1 LLVRAAEIPQ
11 KGGWYMW
18 RKGWKLTLF
27 VIAVTLAM
35 LWTPAFAAEIAEAT
49 PGSGP
54 GMPLGPVAE
63 WTELAPGAMRWYAF
77 YYYQPHAM
85 SADET
90 VEASPV
96 NVRMEFAPKEAG
108 KFEVLA
114 QEQVDLWAKGKKYT
128 PIGQGTLS
136 CGCKLEDS
144 PRKINWTSEPVGH
157 AMYYILV
164 KNPTAQ
170 PLSYKLFIDEN
181 KYVAFPAPIT
191 TAATATAATAAAP
204 EAAPVAAEPAAVA
217 AAAVAP
223 VATTPA
229 VGEWFGL
236 QPGEEMWFS
245 FAYDPAMGIKR
256 DKDPATAL
264 LTLFVEEKHP
274 LNDIHFD
281 VFTDAEYQELI
292 KNGEDITGEDALKG
306 TAVGCGTENDTLR
319 GDFSWLGQFKS
330 PETLHVRV
338 RLGPNCADG
347 LNVKLEA
354 AGKTLQQM

>member
-1 LLVRAAEIPQ
+1 
-11 KGGWYMW
+11 MW
-18 RKGWKLTLF
+18 RKGWKSTLF
-27 VIAVTLAM
+27 VFVAALAM
-35 LWTPAFAAEIAEAT
+35 LWTPAFAAEIAEAV

-54 GMPLGPVAE
+54 ELPMGPVAE
-63 WTELAPGAMRWYAF
+63 WTELAPGAVRWHAF
-77 YYYQPHAM
+77 YYTQPHAM
-85 SADET
+85 RAGET
-90 VEASPV
+90 AEKSVV

-108 KFEVLA
+108 KFEVLS
-114 QEQVDLWAKGKKYT
+114 QEQVALWAKGEKYT
-128 PIGQGTLS
+128 PIGMGSIS

-170 PLSYKLFIDEN
+170 VLSYRLFIDDN
-181 KYVAFPAPIT
+181 KYVSFPAPIVS
-191 TAATATAATAAAP
+191 AAP
-204 EAAPVAAEPAAVA
+204 VTQAAAPVAAVEP
-217 AAAVAP
+217 AAAVAK
-223 VATTPA
+223 APA

-236 QPGEEMWFS
+236 QPGSETWFS
-245 FAYDPAMGIKR
+245 FTYDPAMGAKR
-256 DKDPATAL
+256 DKDPAAAF

-274 LNDIHFD
+274 LNDVHFE
-281 VFTDAEYQELI
+281 VFTDAEYQQLI

-319 GDFSWLGQFKS
+319 GDFSWMGQFTS

-354 AGKTLQQM
+354 VGKTLQQM